1 MTLKELKTI
10 PNLTFDLRYATSNN
24 VTGEPIYSV
33 AHAFL
38 HEKAYEK
45 LQRAVELAKEIGL
58 TFKIFDAYRPP
69 EAQQALWD
77 YCPDPTYITPPEKGS
92 PHTRGIAVDLT
103 LLDAEGNELDM
114 GAEFDEFDDIAH
126 HGSIEIS
133 KEAQRNRFL
142 LMGIMTTAGW
152 DFFKNEWWH
161 YQLFDSKS
169 YPLIANDDAPIRL
182 M

>member
-1 MTLKELKTI
+1 MVLKNLKTI
-10 PNLTFDLRYATSNN
+10 PNLVFDLRYATSNN
-24 VTGEPIYSV
+24 VTGEPIYKT
-33 AHAFL
+33 AEAFL

-45 LQRAVELAKEIGL
+45 MVRAAELAARLGL
-58 TFKIFDAYRPP
+58 RFKIFDAYRPP
-69 EAQQALWD
+69 EAQKALWD
-77 YCPDPTYITPPEKGS
+77 YCPDPSYVTPPEKGS

-103 LLDAEGNELDM
+103 LIEADGKELEM

-126 HGSIEIS
+126 HGSPDIS
-133 KEAQRNRFL
+133 EDAAHNRFL

-161 YQLFDSKS
+161 YQLFESKT
-169 YPLIANDDAPIRL
+169 YALIANDEAPIRL